1 MGVGILG
8 PYQHLY
14 SIQIDGFVH
23 PTPHIAAQLSLQAI
37 HCLENMGKYLSQSK
51 PQPAIHL
58 SKQGKSIPPG
68 LRLVHIHMFFPGPIA
83 DKAE

>member
-37 HCLENMGKYLSQSK
+37 HCLENMG
-51 PQPAIHL
+51 I
-58 SKQGKSIPPG
+58 
-68 LRLVHIHMFFPGPIA
+68 
-83 DKAE
+83 